1 VTEILS
7 PIIKIKMPPVT
18 FCNKVRF
25 VTLAQDGKSTQIAAT
40 LGIPRT
46 TINSIIQ
53 KWRHP
58 CQKFKCGVRNIY
70 IKLVLQLMS
79 VE

>member
-7 PIIKIKMPPVT
+7 PIIKIKMAPVT
-18 FCNKVRF
+18 FCNKVRI
-25 VTLAQDGKSTQIAAT
+25 VTLAQDDKSTQIAA
-40 LGIPRT
+40 T